1 MRSKWLFSEQV
12 WEVSIFRKDIKAGVG
27 RELMLKSGVFCHM
40 DQEEAATGGSF
51 CFLSLVFIASRIE
64 DRDESFPMLR

>member
-27 RELMLKSGVFCHM
+27 RDLMLKSGVFCHM
-40 DQEEAATGGSF
+40 DQEGAATGGSF
-51 CFLSLVFIASRIE
+51 CFLSLFGFY
-64 DRDESFPMLR
+64 SF